1 MSKNVLREVTFPEQ
15 MLQKSKPRYTEAENQ
30 LIFDSWWNPEKR
42 RELAE
47 KLGRDMSALRS
58 QFSRLLKERG
68 MSNREYYHTK
78 SVQSAH
84 DNGAPLSK
92 RSRELKT
99 TDQVIFDTFC
109 KHQALGNPRTK
120 ACEELIQKLGDTYT
134 VAALKLRF
142 YRMVNKFKYRD
153 EDLLKIGKKLLA
165 ETSGISEPEEAPELS
180 APLDTLCTI
189 SETGII
195 PVTESKLSVTN
206 PADHGPVQLTD
217 DGTSFFYQISS
228 LPETIRNLEE
238 RLARLEEQQ
247 RRQLDLRGFI
257 EHLLAVE
264 RDIKREDKLVEEI
277 QRLMDDNEAI
287 RRMMEKEKDRLK
299 KREDELS
306 EVYQILNT
314 LLSDFMRLESVSK
327 LASLGDFMHRL
338 EITVDQF
345 GNVMRSRRVS

>member
-1 MSKNVLREVTFPEQ
+1 
-15 MLQKSKPRYTEAENQ
+15 MLQKSKPRYTDEENQ
-30 LIFDSWWNPEKR
+30 LLFDSWWNPEMR

-68 MSNREYYHTK
+68 MSNREYYRIM
-78 SVQSAH
+78 SAH
-84 DNGAPLSK
+84 SPDDNAAPLYK
-92 RSRELKT
+92 RSRELKK
-99 TDQVIFDTFC
+99 TDQIIFDTFC

-120 ACEELIQKLGDTYT
+120 ACQELMQKLGDSYT

-142 YRMVNKFKYRD
+142 YRMVNKFKYKD
-153 EDLLKIGKKLLA
+153 EDLLQFGKKLLA
-165 ETSGISEPEEAPELS
+165 EASGASQSMDDSGDLDPH
-180 APLDTLCTI
+180 DTLCTV
-189 SETGII
+189 TVNGII
-195 PVTESKLSVTN
+195 PVSKSDLTVTSPVVQPPANLS
-206 PADHGPVQLTD
+206 D

-238 RLARLEEQQ
+238 RLARLEDQQ

-264 RDIKREDKLVEEI
+264 RDIKREDKLMEEV
-277 QRLMDDNEAI
+277 QKLMDDNENI
-287 RRMMEKEKDRLK
+287 RRIMEKEKDRLK
-299 KREDELS
+299 KREDELG
-306 EVYQILNT
+306 EVYQIMNT

>member
-1 MSKNVLREVTFPEQ
+1 MSKNVLREVTFSNQ
-15 MLQKSKPRYTEAENQ
+15 MLQKSKPRYTDAENQ

-68 MSNREYYHTK
+68 VSNREYYRT
-78 SVQSAH
+78 QSAQSPH
-84 DNGAPLSK
+84 DNTASICK
-92 RSRELKT
+92 RNRELKS
-99 TDQVIFDTFC
+99 TDQIIFDTFC

-120 ACEELIQKLGDTYT
+120 ACEELMQKLGDTYT

-153 EDLLKIGKKLLA
+153 EDLLKFGKKLLA
-165 ETSGISEPEEAPELS
+165 EASGASEPMDDAELS
-180 APLDTLCTI
+180 TPLDRLCTI

-195 PVTESKLSVTN
+195 AVSESKLPVASPT
-206 PADHGPVQLTD
+206 DHIPVPLSD
-217 DGTSFFYQISS
+217 EGTSFFYQISS
-228 LPETIRNLEE
+228 LPETIRGLEE
-238 RLARLEEQQ
+238 RLVRLEDQQ

-277 QRLMDDNEAI
+277 QRLLDDNETI

>member
-1 MSKNVLREVTFPEQ
+1 MSKHMLREVNFPNQ
-15 MLQKSKPRYTEAENQ
+15 MLQKSKPRYTDEENQ
-30 LIFDSWWNPEKR
+30 LLYDSWWNPEER
-42 RELAE
+42 RELAK

-68 MSNREYYHTK
+68 ISNRDYYRIM
-78 SVQSAH
+78 SAQSQ
-84 DNGAPLSK
+84 DENGNTFSK
-92 RSRELKT
+92 RSRELKS
-99 TDQVIFDTFC
+99 TDQIIFDTFC

-120 ACEELIQKLGDTYT
+120 ACEELMQKLGNTYT

-142 YRMVNKFKYRD
+142 YRMVNKFKYKD
-153 EDLLKIGKKLLA
+153 EDLLKFGKKLLA
-165 ETSGISEPEEAPELS
+165 EASGACESIDDAVISPQH
-180 APLDTLCTI
+180 DTICSI

-195 PVTESKLSVTN
+195 PVSESALQDGGSPDHT
-206 PADHGPVQLTD
+206 PAPLGDE
-217 DGTSFFYQISS
+217 GTSFFYQISS
-228 LPETIRNLEE
+228 LPETIRNLEG

-264 RDIKREDKLVEEI
+264 RDIKREDKLMEEI
-277 QRLMDDNEAI
+277 QRLMDDNETI

-299 KREDELS
+299 KREDELG